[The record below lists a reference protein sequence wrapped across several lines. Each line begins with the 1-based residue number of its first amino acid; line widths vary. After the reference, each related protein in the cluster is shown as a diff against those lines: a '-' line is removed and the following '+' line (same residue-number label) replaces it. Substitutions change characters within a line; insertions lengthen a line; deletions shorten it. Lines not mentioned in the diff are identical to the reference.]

1 MGRVF
6 RKTPQQTDGF
16 RPERPQ
22 LGCEASN
29 GRSGGP
35 GIIWTLQ
42 KASKGC
48 LAGETIQRMVYS
60 PVSIG
65 HLIGSVRWTTRKP
78 SIGHFS
84 ECPIDGFHP
93 GPAVEKKGSIVEKL
107 FKRWSMVEKRSK
119 NAARGKAGTRGFGRG
134 VKPIPDPTSET
145 NRNIPQTLHLALLQ
159 SYVQFLMMEA
169 HSIACRRRLADQS
182 TDDVRKTS
190 KSGILTS
197 QKASQG
203 FNLDHPGCRG
213 VSQTH
218 PDHRTPGGTTRGVT
232 PGCAFRVPALTT
244 GKQVSLRPA
253 ADSRVAK
260 YSLCGVTGGTTW
272 RSWVQ
277 TQAWHFCPQGLL
289 ILPSDGWFG
298 PTIRVQQ
305 YASRIQWMLLAGP
318 RSDGIWYIRLGVQM
332 PSTTPGGVRKLID
345 STGLLRADGLQF
357 TWHFHR
363 QDDRRDDRPY
373 PTVRAQ

>member
-119 NAARGKAGTRGFGRG
+119 NAARGHRPVSYK
-134 VKPIPDPTSET
+134 VDKD
-145 NRNIPQTLHLALLQ
+145 HLAGQ
-159 SYVQFLMMEA
+159 E
-169 HSIACRRRLADQS
+169 
-182 TDDVRKTS
+182 
-190 KSGILTS
+190 GILLVNEVLSHTQVS
-197 QKASQG
+197 SCFPHCPPLLLPCTPLVTPPTPASQCTPLAALWIGLPPPLPPLVRSKPRFRLSVLPLLCSPSAAYTKPQSAVGREPRIPRSKLFGTYIWPASLFPALQKARLST
-203 FNLDHPGCRG
+203 NAPPLSSALH
-213 VSQTH
+213 
-218 PDHRTPGGTTRGVT
+218 
-232 PGCAFRVPALTT
+232 AFRI
-244 GKQVSLRPA
+244 
-253 ADSRVAK
+253 SREHSA
-260 YSLCGVTGGTTW
+260 
-272 RSWVQ
+272 
-277 TQAWHFCPQGLL
+277 
-289 ILPSDGWFG
+289 
-298 PTIRVQQ
+298 
-305 YASRIQWMLLAGP
+305 YA
-318 RSDGIWYIRLGVQM
+318 
-332 PSTTPGGVRKLID
+332 
-345 STGLLRADGLQF
+345 
-357 TWHFHR
+357 
-363 QDDRRDDRPY
+363 
-373 PTVRAQ
+373 